1 MLPDNQNLD
10 QYPWMI
16 NFKKNPI
23 PVLLKAAPL
32 PVRYQLVTDILE
44 DSSSDDFLALQKNLR
59 KHQPRRK
66 LLAEQ
71 NADGLWPMGGKT
83 SGLSDAQIQTLQ
95 LLKQQEVLHE
105 LLDFSVT
112 HKQEKV
118 MLGMREVL
126 RSLAEQELQLR
137 LHHQSQ
143 AIFLAITYHLEGNPI
158 IKQLIRDIIARQNS
172 DGGWSSLPDE
182 TSSCYWSSLFLIW
195 TLGQSEKF
203 RENRAIKKGLKYL
216 ESKVLQEGESNLL
229 PGMQVWD
236 TLISG
241 TSGLSIISGGT
252 LRYLETIKLIDGN
265 NKDRKTYKLLDWLI
279 DAQLKTG
286 LWPSIVGR
294 DRQGDF
300 GVTLRVLK
308 VLKHFQSQR
317 VQETLKYDS
326 DF

>member
-1 MLPDNQNLD
+1 MSPDDQNID
-10 QYPWMI
+10 PYPWMM

-32 PVRYQLVTDILE
+32 PIRYQLVVDVLE
-44 DSSSDDFLALQKNLR
+44 DSSSEDFLALQKNLR

-66 LLAEQ
+66 ILAEQ
-71 NADGLWPMGGKT
+71 SAQGFWPIDGKT
-83 SGLSDAQIQTLQ
+83 SGLNDAQIQTLQ
-95 LLKQQEVLHE
+95 LLKQLEVLQG
-105 LLDFSVT
+105 LLDYSVT

-126 RSLAEQELQLR
+126 RALAEQALPLR
-137 LHHQSQ
+137 LHHHSQ
-143 AIFLAITYHLEGNPI
+143 AIYLAIVYQLEGSPI
-158 IKQLIRDIIARQNS
+158 IKQLIRDTIARQNP
-172 DGGWSSLPDE
+172 DGGWSSLPTE
-182 TSSCYWSSLFLIW
+182 TPSCYWSSLFFLW

-216 ESKVLQEGESNLL
+216 EAKLLQDGESKLL

-252 LRYLETIKLIDGN
+252 LRYLETIKLTDGKN
-265 NKDRKTYKLLDWLI
+265 NDRKTYKLLDWLM

-294 DRQGDF
+294 DKQGDF
-300 GVTLRVLK
+300 SVTLRVLK
-308 VLKHFQSQR
+308 VLKHFQTQR
-317 VQETLKYDS
+317 VQQTLKYDS

>member
-1 MLPDNQNLD
+1 MLPDDQNID
-10 QYPWMI
+10 QFSWMA

-23 PVLLKAAPL
+23 PTLLKAAPL
-32 PVRYQLVTDILE
+32 PIRYQLVVDILE
-44 DSSSDDFLALQKNLR
+44 DSSSEDFLALQKNLR

-66 LLAEQ
+66 ILADQ
-71 NADGLWPMGGKT
+71 SAHGLWPIDGKI
-83 SGLSDAQIQTLQ
+83 SGLSESQIQTLQ
-95 LLKQQEVLHE
+95 LLKQMEVLQG
-105 LLDFSVT
+105 LQDYSVT

-126 RSLAEQELQLR
+126 RTLAEQDLPLR

-143 AIFLAITYHLEGNPI
+143 AIYLAIVYQLEGSPI
-158 IKQLIRDIIARQNS
+158 IKQLIRDLIALQNA
-172 DGGWSSLPDE
+172 DGGWSSLQKE
-182 TSSCYWSSLFLIW
+182 TSSCYWSSLFFLW

-203 RENRAIKKGLKYL
+203 RANRAIKKGLKYL
-216 ESKVLQEGESNLL
+216 EGKVLQDGESTLL

-252 LRYLETIKLIDGN
+252 LRYLETIKLIDAKN
-265 NKDRKTYKLLDWLI
+265 SDRKTYKLLDWLL

-308 VLKHFQSQR
+308 VLKHFQTQR